1 MLQLVKHTLHPDHSG
16 LTQRFNSPPTTFN
29 FIKKMNLTTDQRL
42 ALAQRITDEF
52 TLFVKEELAY
62 QIDDMKDNDQLN
74 HEYYITPSDQEDIT
88 KLVIDLIAVPVA

>member
-1 MLQLVKHTLHPDHSG
+1 
-16 LTQRFNSPPTTFN
+16 
-29 FIKKMNLTTDQRL
+29 MNLNNNQRL

-74 HEYYITPSDQEDIT
+74 HDYYITPSDQEDIT
-88 KLVIDLIAVPVA
+88 KLVIDLIAVPVS

>member
-1 MLQLVKHTLHPDHSG
+1 MT
-16 LTQRFNSPPTTFN
+16 
-29 FIKKMNLTTDQRL
+29 LTTDQRL

-88 KLVIDLIAVPVA
+88 KLVIDLIAVPVV